1 LNGKIIFAAG
11 FLALLVAMTG
21 ITSCRTAKPLPSA
34 DLSAPGWQ
42 VLQGQA
48 LWKPDRT
55 RPEVVGDLLLA
66 TNAAGD
72 CFVQLNK
79 NPFPVVT
86 AERLGE
92 RWQIQFGA
100 GDYSRRGFGAP
111 PDRFSWFQLPC
122 ALSGGRPGGDW
133 RFENMASNA
142 CRLENAKT
150 GETLEVVIIP

>member
-1 LNGKIIFAAG
+1 LNGKIKTVARV
-11 FLALLVAMTG
+11 LALLAALAG
-21 ITSCRTAKPLPSA
+21 ASSCRTAKPLPSA

-55 RPEVVGDLLLA
+55 RSEVAGDLLLA

-92 RWQIQFGA
+92 QWQIQFGA
-100 GDYSRRGFGAP
+100 GNYSARGFGAP
-111 PDRFSWFQLPC
+111 PDRFSWFQLPV
-122 ALSGGRPGGDW
+122 ALSGGRPAGDW
-133 RFENMASNA
+133 RFENMASNT
-142 CRLENAKT
+142 CRLENTKT

>member
-1 LNGKIIFAAG
+1 M
-11 FLALLVAMTG
+11 ALLLARGVA
-21 ITSCRTAKPLPSA
+21 SSSRTANPLPSA
-34 DLSAPGWQ
+34 ELSAPGSQ

-55 RPEVVGDLLLA
+55 RPEVAGDLLLA

-79 NPFPVVT
+79 DPFPVVT

-92 RWQIQFGA
+92 GWQIQFGA

-111 PDRFSWFQLPC
+111 PDRFSWFQLPG
-122 ALSGGRPGGDW
+122 ALSGGRPTGDW
-133 RFENMASNA
+133 RFENMASNT
-142 CRLENAKT
+142 CRLENSKT